1 VAITFSGEFEVP
13 DQPQEVYDF
22 LTDPNRFAPLLPD
35 FQGLTVQD
43 ATHFTVRVSVGIA
56 HIRGT
61 AETRMELA
69 ECDPPKRAVYHGQGA
84 LAGGCITMTASF
96 DLSPSGPGTRVQ
108 WRGEAQIF
116 GRLASVAGGLL
127 EPLAKKNLQKLI
139 DALRSALSAPLASA
153 QLK

>member
-13 DQPQEVYDF
+13 GTPQEVYDF

-35 FQGLTVQD
+35 FHGLTIQD
-43 ATHFTVRVSVGIA
+43 AKHFTVKVSVGIA
-56 HIRGT
+56 HIRGI
-61 AETRMELA
+61 AETKMELA
-69 ECDPPKRAVYHGQGA
+69 ECAPPKRAVYRGQGN
-84 LAGGCITMTASF
+84 LAGGSMTMTASF
-96 DLSPSGPGTRVQ
+96 DLLAASAGTRVE

-116 GRLASVAGGLL
+116 GRLASIAGGLV

-153 QLK
+153 QHK